1 MNKISPEHLARGAF
15 VYVRQSTAD
24 QLRNNHESR
33 RRQYALAERAQMLG
47 WSEVVVIDDDL
58 GKWRARA
65 SSGCW
70 RPSALGRSARW
81 YRSRHP
87 DWRATVATGIRCWSS
102 APW

>member
-1 MNKISPEHLARGAF
+1 MSKISPEHLARGAF

-58 GKWRARA
+58 GVWRQLLF
-65 SSGCW
+65 
-70 RPSALGRSARW
+70 PVTTIKSAAPYTAAG
-81 YRSRHP
+81 
-87 DWRATVATGIRCWSS
+87 SS
-102 APW
+102 AARVFDFAPAALAR